1 MFKFYP
7 ETFVNKFFMFIFSAF
22 TEFTRKSAEAA
33 KEIAVAATK
42 PNSEPA
48 PAPAATKK
56 EESEKQEA
64 AAAENKAEAKEYGG
78 NEEVENK
85 PAPESVP
92 DEEKKDE
99 QV

>member
-1 MFKFYP
+1 MFKIYP
-7 ETFVNKFFMFIFSAF
+7 ETFLNKFFMFIFAAF

-33 KEIAVAATK
+33 KEIASAATK
-42 PNSEPA
+42 PTSEPT
-48 PAPAATKK
+48 PAAAKK

-64 AAAENKAEAKEYGG
+64 AAAENKAEAKEEGG
-78 NEEVENK
+78 NEDVENK
-85 PAPESVP
+85 PAPEKVP